1 MTFFNMLT
9 KKTYAFKTS
18 TQIIYFLNTA
28 AIYSQM
34 SMTFFGDSHTA
45 VLAFCF
51 FRVSRLQVVL
61 GYLNLNYYNL
71 KPKRTFL
78 LISPHNTRML
88 IWGLGFFFEFIR
100 PRNNENCTTSKRVVK
115 HYMHLRPTVFMTSLP
130 SSIRL

>member
-1 MTFFNMLT
+1 MLAEGLLYYT
-9 KKTYAFKTS
+9 NKKIYLGSTYAFKTS

-28 AIYSQM
+28 AIYIVICYSSQM

-51 FRVSRLQVVL
+51 FRESTLQVVL

-88 IWGLGFFFEFIR
+88 IFKDWDFFLNLSGTFSG
-100 PRNNENCTTSKRVVK
+100 PNHPDNPWTTCII
-115 HYMHLRPTVFMTSLP
+115 P
-130 SSIRL
+130 S